1 MRRFT
6 ADLHIHTCLSPCA
19 ELDMTPRRII
29 DKALK
34 AGLDIIAVS
43 DHNSSENV
51 AVALQAAAR
60 AGMAAFA
67 AMEIASSEEVH
78 VLSVFGSAEDAAAMQ
93 ELVYE
98 NLTSGENDD
107 DLWGSQVV
115 VNERDEVL
123 GFNRRLL
130 IGATRLPVRRLLEEI
145 RARGGLAIA
154 SHVDR
159 EAFSV
164 ISQLG
169 FIPEDLRFDALEVT
183 RPGAL
188 GNEYPGMPRVGFSDA
203 HRLEDVGRRKTSF
216 FMEAPSLE
224 EIALALKGSGGRR
237 VAVE

>member
-1 MRRFT
+1 
-6 ADLHIHTCLSPCA
+6 
-19 ELDMTPRRII
+19 MTPRRIM
-29 DKALK
+29 DRALK
-34 AGLDIIAVS
+34 AGLDIVAVS

-51 AVALQAAAR
+51 EVALQTAAR
-60 AGMAAFA
+60 MGLAAFA

-78 VLSVFGSAEDAAAMQ
+78 VLSVFGSAGEAASMQ

-98 NLTSGENDD
+98 NLSPGENDD
-107 DLWGSQVV
+107 RLWGSQVV

-130 IGATRLPVRRLLEEI
+130 IGATRLPVRRLVQEI

-188 GNEYPGMPRVGFSDA
+188 GDEYPGIPRVGFSDA
-203 HRLEDVGRRKTSF
+203 HRLEDVGRRRTSF
-216 FMEAPSLE
+216 FMEGASLQE
-224 EIALALKGSGGRR
+224 MALALRGAGGRR